1 MKRTCMVTGASRGIG
16 LATARRFAQAGFD
29 LVIAARGATELEAA
43 AGEVRKLGAGV
54 EALPVDISTPAAAA
68 ELVDVAVRRFGRID
82 VLVNNAGN
90 APLTPIERMSDEAFN
105 ECLHVNVSA
114 VFFATR
120 AAWPVMRDQGGGVIV
135 NVSSMASLDPFQGF
149 GVYGACKAWVN
160 LFTHAAASEGRS
172 LGIRVFAVAP
182 GAVETVMLRANFP
195 EYPERLTIQPDEVA
209 AAIEGVCDPRFARAS
224 GQTIVLRN

>member
-1 MKRTCMVTGASRGIG
+1 
-16 LATARRFAQAGFD
+16 
-29 LVIAARGATELEAA
+29 AA
-43 AGEVRKLGAGV
+43 AGEARKLGAGV
-54 EALPVDISTPAAAA
+54 EARPVDISTPAAAA

-105 ECLHVNVSA
+105 ECLHVTVSA

-160 LFTHAAASEGRS
+160 LF
-172 LGIRVFAVAP
+172 
-182 GAVETVMLRANFP
+182 
-195 EYPERLTIQPDEVA
+195 
-209 AAIEGVCDPRFARAS
+209 
-224 GQTIVLRN
+224 